1 MADPAKTGM
10 KEHLREHVRCGAL
23 LLLLY
28 VSVFREPAERSG
40 ILLIGMAAELLSVLG
55 IFFLVY
61 LAVREKAWRRL
72 LLAGAACL
80 VLYVLAGLAGSF
92 ITGFQPFFVTFQGLK
107 PAVSFWLCL
116 CVFAW
121 LFRGFPLTR
130 YGKVLSVHVSL
141 LSIIILGCT
150 AADMIFQIWDRQAHR
165 SGIGSIQIFYG
176 HPSVYAANTAFLLL
190 LLLMLIPYA
199 KLPRFIAPLM
209 LFPLFMSLRI
219 RIWGFAAAAAL
230 LALWIGVLGKKL
242 RPIPVLASLGAL
254 LAIGWDR
261 FYWYYFSPYAR
272 GLARG
277 QFAYN
282 SIRIAKDYFPLGTGF
297 GTFGSRA
304 AQIWYSPV
312 YYWYDMYR
320 TNGMDPLWP
329 AYACDTFWP
338 MILGESGVIG
348 LLAYAGL
355 VIVLFIAVL
364 RLQKKGAWIFTA
376 ALTAFL
382 YELIETTG
390 ALAFSDP
397 AAVHFALLLGLAFG
411 IAKEEAA

>member
-1 MADPAKTGM
+1 MLSRIIHITTDRAHILSGYLSSFNLTYRNT
-10 KEHLREHVRCGAL
+10 LRRIVKNNYRKYAL
-23 LLLLY
+23 LLI
-28 VSVFREPAERSG
+28 VATIPTG
-40 ILLIGMAAELLSVLG
+40 I
-55 IFFLVY
+55 
-61 LAVREKAWRRL
+61 
-72 LLAGAACL
+72 
-80 VLYVLAGLAGSF
+80 
-92 ITGFQPFFVTFQGLK
+92 
-107 PAVSFWLCL
+107 
-116 CVFAW
+116 
-121 LFRGFPLTR
+121 
-130 YGKVLSVHVSL
+130 
-141 LSIIILGCT
+141 
-150 AADMIFQIWDRQAHR
+150 
-165 SGIGSIQIFYG
+165 
-176 HPSVYAANTAFLLL
+176 
-190 LLLMLIPYA
+190 
-199 KLPRFIAPLM
+199 
-209 LFPLFMSLRI
+209 
-219 RIWGFAAAAAL
+219 
-230 LALWIGVLGKKL
+230 IGVLGKKL

-376 ALTAFL
+376 ALAAFL

-397 AAVHFALLLGLAFG
+397 AAVQFALLLGLAFG